1 MGFRTN
7 ILKICLVKILKELY
21 DQPALTPP
29 PTHGHIKL
37 IPYRIP
43 TDTMASGGHWGSG
56 RS

>member
-21 DQPALTPP
+21 YQPALTPP

-37 IPYRIP
+37 IQYSFP
-43 TDTMASGGHWGSG
+43 TDSMASGGHWGSG
-56 RS
+56 RG